1 MDSARLQPALLGGV
15 FIGVMSALPIV
26 NAGNC
31 CCCLWVLAGGALAVY
46 LRKQNST
53 IPVTAAEGA
62 LVGLMAGAIGGVIGA
77 VLNIP
82 MQMLMG
88 PIQAEWMSRIASAGN
103 NDMPPEMREMID
115 RMASGGALG
124 AAGIFMSLVNIITS
138 TIFGMLGGLLGVA
151 IFNRN
156 APPQPPQPPMVIP
169 HDPGVAH

>member
-1 MDSARLQPALLGGV
+1 MDSGRLQPALLGGV

-26 NAGNC
+26 SAGNC
-31 CCCLWVLAGGALAVY
+31 CCCLWVLGGGALAVY

-62 LVGLMAGAIGGVIGA
+62 LVGLLAGVIGGVIGA

-82 MQMLMG
+82 VQMLMG
-88 PIQAEWMSRIASAGN
+88 PIQAEWMGRIASAGN
-103 NDMPPEMREMID
+103 NDMPPEVREMID
-115 RMASGGALG
+115 RMAAGGALG
-124 AAGIFMSLVNIITS
+124 AAGILMSLANIVVS

-156 APPQPPQPPMVIP
+156 PPPQPPQPPMVIP

>member
-62 LVGLMAGAIGGVIGA
+62 LVGLIAGVIGGVIGA

-88 PIQAEWMSRIASAGN
+88 PIQAEWMSRIASGCSV
-103 NDMPPEMREMID
+103 RH
-115 RMASGGALG
+115 R
-124 AAGIFMSLVNIITS
+124 
-138 TIFGMLGGLLGVA
+138 
-151 IFNRN
+151 
-156 APPQPPQPPMVIP
+156 
-169 HDPGVAH
+169 

>member
-1 MDSARLQPALLGGV
+1 MDSGRLQPALLGGV

-46 LRKQNST
+46 LRKQNSAVP
-53 IPVTAAEGA
+53 ITAAEGA
-62 LVGLMAGAIGGVIGA
+62 LVGMLAGVTGGVIGS

-82 MQMLMG
+82 IQMMMG
-88 PIQAEWMSRIASAGN
+88 PLQAEWLGRIAAGN
-103 NDMPPEMREMID
+103 EDMPPEVREMID
-115 RMASGGALG
+115 RMAAGGALG
-124 AAGIFMSLVNIITS
+124 AAGIFMSLVNIVMS

-156 APPQPPQPPMVIP
+156 APPQSPTVIP
-169 HDPGVAH
+169 HDPGVAQ

>member
-1 MDSARLQPALLGGV
+1 MDSGRLQPALLGGV

-53 IPVTAAEGA
+53 VPITAAEGA
-62 LVGLMAGAIGGVIGA
+62 LVGLLAGVIGGV
-77 VLNIP
+77 
-82 MQMLMG
+82 QMAMG
-88 PIQAEWMSRIASAGN
+88 PLQAEWMGKIASAGN
-103 NDMPPEMREMID
+103 EDMPPEVREMID
-115 RMASGGALG
+115 RMAAGGALG
-124 AAGIFMSLVNIITS
+124 AAGIFMSLVNIVMS

-156 APPQPPQPPMVIP
+156 TPPHSPAVIP
-169 HDPGVAH
+169 HDPGVAQ

>member
-1 MDSARLQPALLGGV
+1 MDSGRLQPALLGGV

-26 NAGNC
+26 SAGNC

-53 IPVTAAEGA
+53 VPITAAEGA
-62 LVGLMAGAIGGVIGA
+62 LVGLLAGVIGGVIGA

-82 MQMLMG
+82 MQMIMG
-88 PIQAEWMSRIASAGN
+88 PMQAEWLGRVAAGN
-103 NDMPPEMREMID
+103 EDMPPEVREMIEG
-115 RMASGGALG
+115 MASGGALG
-124 AAGIFMSLVNIITS
+124 AASIFMSLLSIVMS

-156 APPQPPQPPMVIP
+156 TPPQAPTVIP
-169 HDPGVAH
+169 HDPGVAQ

>member
-1 MDSARLQPALLGGV
+1 MDSGRLQPALLGGA

-53 IPVTAAEGA
+53 LPVTAAEGA
-62 LVGLMAGAIGGVIGA
+62 LVGLLAGVIGGVVGSI
-77 VLNIP
+77 LNIP
-82 MQMLMG
+82 IQMMVGPMQ
-88 PIQAEWMSRIASAGN
+88 QEWMGRIASGN
-103 NDMPPEMREMID
+103 EDMPPEVREMID

-124 AAGIFMSLVNIITS
+124 AAGIFMSLMNIVMS

-156 APPQPPQPPMVIP
+156 TPPQSPAVIP
-169 HDPGVAH
+169 HDPGVAQ